1 LYNANATATPTDV
14 PMMALNALA
23 KKITAFM
30 LFLNLRVKFP
40 KVICFERLLNEY
52 YFPTIVGVACA
63 MQLVANVLATVVQ
76 LVYSYQRPVDKC
88 FECFE
93 SCHFFGCINLLANKP
108 KLAIV
113 CFEIFVLP
121 LLISD

>member
-1 LYNANATATPTDV
+1 MFRLLKCSSV
-14 PMMALNALA
+14 
-23 KKITAFM
+23 
-30 LFLNLRVKFP
+30 NLRWVQSP
-40 KVICFERLLNEY
+40 IVICFERLLVINNQ
-52 YFPTIVGVACA
+52 PTMVGVACA
-63 MQLVANVLATVVQ
+63 MQFVADVLAAEM
-76 LVYSYQRPVDKC
+76 LLFYSYQRPVDKC

-93 SCHFFGCINLLANKP
+93 SCHCFGCINLLANKP